1 MSETDIVIP
10 QRGGFLRKLWALS
23 WPYFWSEEKWK
34 ALGLLALIVALSL
47 GLVYLNVVFNYWYKD
62 FYNALE
68 TKNEPEFWQQI
79 IRFCYIAAAFMVVA
93 VYYLYLQQM
102 LQIRWRR
109 WMTDRLVGDW
119 LSNRAYYHLQLDV
132 GRGDHRADNP
142 EQRIEEDVKLFTDST
157 LDLSLGLL
165 NSTVTLAS
173 FVVILW
179 SLSGTLNFSLGS
191 LEIAIPG
198 YMVWA
203 AVLYA
208 AIGSFLTFFIG
219 RPLVKTNFELQRYN
233 ASFRFRMTRLR
244 ENAESIAFY
253 GGEANERIFLRHSF
267 GLIWDTWW
275 RFMRQ
280 QKRLTWFTRFYDQAA
295 VPFPFLFSAGRYFS
309 GQLTL
314 GALMQIA
321 SAFGQ
326 VQGALS
332 WFVGAFS
339 GLAAWKATVD
349 RLTGFVDTME
359 YARHAQSGIATA
371 VSGGNELVT
380 EDLEL
385 GLPDG
390 RVLISDLD
398 ARIQRGDRVLVS
410 GPSGSG
416 KTTLFRALAGLWP
429 FGKGSVRRPDQARAL
444 FLPQRPYLP
453 IGTLRDAI
461 AYPAA
466 VDTFSDADLTSALD
480 AVNLPHLKDRLG
492 DDENWSMALSVGEQ
506 QRLAIARALLLKP
519 DWLYLDEATAALDA
533 ENEKQMYELLKT
545 RLPDTTILSIAHR
558 PAVAAYHDRR
568 LAIDPKTQTAVLGP
582 IAAE

>member
-1 MSETDIVIP
+1 MSETEIVIP
-10 QRGGFLRKLWALS
+10 KRGGFLRKLWALT

-34 ALGLLALIVALSL
+34 ARGLLALIVALSL
-47 GLVYLNVVFNYWYKD
+47 SLVYLNVVFNYWYKD

-68 TKNEPEFWQQI
+68 TKNEPEFWRQI
-79 IRFCYIAAAFMVVA
+79 IRFAYIAAAFMVVA

-119 LSNRAYYHLQLDV
+119 LSNRAYYHLQLGA

-179 SLSGTLNFSLGS
+179 SLSGAFSFNLGS
-191 LEIAIPG
+191 FEIVIPG

-203 AVLYA
+203 AVAYA
-208 AIGSFLTFFIG
+208 AVGSVLTYFVG

-267 GLIWDTWW
+267 GFIWDTWW

-280 QKRLTWFTRFYDQAA
+280 QKRLTWFTRFYDQVA

-332 WFVGAFS
+332 WFVSAFGS
-339 GLAAWKATVD
+339 LAAWKATVD
-349 RLTGFVDTME
+349 RLTGYVDTME
-359 YARHAQSGIATA
+359 QAKHVQSGISTSE
-371 VSGGNELVT
+371 SGGNDLVT

-398 ARIQRGDRVLVS
+398 ARIQRGDKVLVS

-429 FGKGSVRRPDQARAL
+429 FGKGSVRRPDQSRAL

-453 IGTLRDAI
+453 IGALRDAI

-466 VDTFSDADLTSALD
+466 ANTFSDAELQSTLD
-480 AVNLPHLKDRLG
+480 TVNLPHLKARL
-492 DDENWSMALSVGEQ
+492 DDNENWSMALSVGEQ

-545 RLPDTTILSIAHR
+545 KLPDATILSIAHR
-558 PAVAAYHDRR
+558 SAVAAYHDRR
-568 LAIDPKTQTAVLGP
+568 LAIDPKAQSAVMSQ

>member
-1 MSETDIVIP
+1 
-10 QRGGFLRKLWALS
+10 
-23 WPYFWSEEKWK
+23 
-34 ALGLLALIVALSL
+34 
-47 GLVYLNVVFNYWYKD
+47 
-62 FYNALE
+62 
-68 TKNEPEFWQQI
+68 
-79 IRFCYIAAAFMVVA
+79 

-109 WMTDRLVGDW
+109 WMTDRLIGNW
-119 LSNRAYYHLQLDV
+119 LSSRTYYHLQLGA
-132 GRGDHRADNP
+132 GRGDQLADNP
-142 EQRIEEDVKLFTDST
+142 EQRIEEDVKLFTEST

-165 NSTVTLAS
+165 NSAVTLAS

-179 SLSGTLNFSLGS
+179 SLSGAFTFNLGGY
-191 LEIAIPG
+191 EIAIPG
-198 YMVWA
+198 FMVWA
-203 AVLYA
+203 AVAYA
-208 AIGSFLTFFIG
+208 AVGSYLTYFIG
-219 RPLVKTNFELQRYN
+219 RPLVRSNFELQRYN

-253 GGEANERIFLRHSF
+253 GGEQNERIFLRHSF
-267 GLIWDTWW
+267 NLIWDTWW

-280 QKRLTWFTRFYDQAA
+280 QKRLTWFTAFYGQAA
-295 VPFPFLFSAGRYFS
+295 VVFPFLFAAGRYFS
-309 GQLTL
+309 GQITL
-314 GALMQIA
+314 GVVMQIA

-332 WFVGAFS
+332 WFVSAFS

-359 YARHAQSGIATA
+359 HARVLKSGIASSTA
-371 VSGGNELVT
+371 GSELVT
-380 EDLEL
+380 EGLEL

-390 RVLISDLD
+390 RKLVSGLD
-398 ARIQRGDRVLVS
+398 VRIAQGDKVLVS

-429 FGKGSVRRPDQARAL
+429 YGKGNVNRPDRGRSL

-453 IGTLRDAI
+453 IGSLREAI

-466 VDTFSDADLTSALD
+466 VDTFSDADLESVLD
-480 AVNLPHLKDRLG
+480 AVNLPQLKSRLG

-506 QRLAIARALLLKP
+506 QRIAIARALLLKP

-533 ENEKQMYELLKT
+533 ENEKQMYDLLKAH
-545 RLPDTTILSIAHR
+545 LPNATILSIAHR
-558 PAVAAYHDRR
+558 PAVAQYHDRR
-568 LAIDPKTQTAVLGP
+568 LAIDPKAQAAVIGP